1 MAIAVR
7 QSTPGFLRSAG
18 VGSAFA
24 VGWTPCVGPVL
35 AAILGLASTQSSIL
49 QATAL
54 LTAYT
59 AGFAVPFLLVGI
71 FFSQARRLFR
81 LIAPYLEAVSVV
93 SGALI
98 IVMGILVFT
107 NSVIN
112 LNTVF
117 AFAQVDDVSGTVSL
131 GLAGLLVAFAAGIVS
146 VVSPCVLP
154 MVPVYML
161 YITGSSIDGA
171 GEISERNSVV
181 FLHSLFF
188 VIGFGVVFIV
198 LGASVGLLG
207 TFLRDGLFNQLAGAL
222 LIVLGLQLAG
232 VINIPFLQTQRR
244 LSSA

>member
-1 MAIAVR
+1 MAVDGQRA
-7 QSTPGFLRSAG
+7 TPSLLRSAG

-35 AAILGLASTQSSIL
+35 AAILGLASTQSSVPE
-49 QATAL
+49 ATAL

-59 AGFAVPFLLVGI
+59 AGFAIPFLLVGV

-81 LIAPYLEAVSVV
+81 LVGPYLEALSVV

-107 NSVIN
+107 SSVIN

-117 AFAQVDDVSGTVSL
+117 SFAQTDDVNGTVSL
-131 GLAGLLVAFAAGIVS
+131 GLAGLLVAFAAGFIS
-146 VVSPCVLP
+146 VISPCVLP

-161 YITGSSIDGA
+161 YITGSSLDDSGRLDA
-171 GEISERNSVV
+171 KRSPVL
-181 FLHSLFF
+181 LHSFSF
-188 VIGFGVVFIV
+188 VAGFGVVFIV
-198 LGASVGLLG
+198 LGASAGLVG
-207 TFLRDGLFNQLAGAL
+207 TFLRDELFAQLAGIL

-232 VINIPFLQTQRR
+232 VISIPFLQTQRR
-244 LSSA
+244 LAGA